1 MDLGLTGKVAIVTGA
16 GSQIGFGNGICL
28 TLAQEGCDVIAA
40 DKDLG
45 GAKQTAAS
53 VEALGRKAMAVECD
67 VTKKADVEKMVSD
80 TLAKFGRIDIL
91 VNNAGGTL
99 GRKPFLEQDESIW
112 EWELALNLKGCML
125 CSQAVLPHM
134 TARKYGK
141 IINIA
146 SETAKM
152 VSPFMGVSMY
162 SIAKTGVYKFSRDLA
177 VVAIQDGVYV
187 NCVSPGGALYTDFMT
202 SDIPDMKA
210 AEAAFRK
217 ETPDGEMTKPQDIA
231 VAVAFFAS
239 DLTGH
244 IVGQVLSVSGGST
257 FQ

>member
-1 MDLGLTGKVAIVTGA
+1 MDLGLQGKVALVTGA

-28 TLAQEGCDVIAA
+28 TLAEEGCDVIAA
-40 DKDLG
+40 DKDLS
-45 GAKQTAAS
+45 GAKQTAGS
-53 VEALGRKAMAVECD
+53 VEELGREALALECD
-67 VTKKADVEKMVSD
+67 VTQKASVEKMVGD

-99 GRKPFLEQDESIW
+99 GRSPFLEQDESIW
-112 EWELALNLKGCML
+112 EWELALNLKGCLL

-134 TARKYGK
+134 TERKYGK

-152 VSPFMGVSMY
+152 VTPFMGVSMY
-162 SIAKTGVYKFSRDLA
+162 SIAKAGIYKFSRDLA

-187 NCVSPGGALYTDFMT
+187 NCVSPSGSLYTDFL
-202 SDIPDMKA
+202 SREIPDKKA
-210 AEAAFRK
+210 AEDTFKSHA
-217 ETPDGEMTKPQDIA
+217 PDGEMTKPRDIA

-244 IVGQVLSVSGGST
+244 IVGQVLSVSGGAT